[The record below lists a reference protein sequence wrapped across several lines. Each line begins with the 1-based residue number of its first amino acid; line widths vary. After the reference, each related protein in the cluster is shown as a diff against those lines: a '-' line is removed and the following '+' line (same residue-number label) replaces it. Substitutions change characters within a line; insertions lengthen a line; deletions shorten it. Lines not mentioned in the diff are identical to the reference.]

1 AISVNPNSETTRRI
15 QEEAAST
22 FDSLFLAGKGDS
34 LPAIDALAM
43 FYDYRDL
50 TPIGRRGD
58 EMIRRLADRLVS
70 VDLLQQATD
79 LLKHQVDN
87 RLQGA
92 ARSQVAARLA
102 AVYLMDRKPHPAL
115 AALRATP
122 SRGPRHQP

>member
-1 AISVNPNSETTRRI
+1 VNPNSEMTRRI
-15 QEEAAST
+15 QDEAAST
-22 FDSLFLAGKGDS
+22 FDSLFLAGKGDT

-43 FYDYRDL
+43 FYDFRDL

-92 ARSQVAARLA
+92 ARAQVAARLA
-102 AVYLMDRKPHPAL
+102 GAHA
-115 AALRATP
+115 
-122 SRGPRHQP
+122 